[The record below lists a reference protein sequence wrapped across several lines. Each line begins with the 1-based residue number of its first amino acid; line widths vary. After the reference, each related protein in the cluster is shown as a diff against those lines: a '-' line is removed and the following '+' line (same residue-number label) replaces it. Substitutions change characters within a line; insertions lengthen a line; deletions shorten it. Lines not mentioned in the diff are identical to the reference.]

1 MRSVLKFFTG
11 LVALSAVSGSA
22 FAGGGPLPVPE
33 PGSLAMVVL
42 AIGALALVSRKG
54 KK

>member
-22 FAGGGPLPVPE
+22 FAGGAPLAVPE
-33 PGSLAMVVL
+33 PGSIALVGV
-42 AIGALALVSRKG
+42 AIAALAVVSRKG